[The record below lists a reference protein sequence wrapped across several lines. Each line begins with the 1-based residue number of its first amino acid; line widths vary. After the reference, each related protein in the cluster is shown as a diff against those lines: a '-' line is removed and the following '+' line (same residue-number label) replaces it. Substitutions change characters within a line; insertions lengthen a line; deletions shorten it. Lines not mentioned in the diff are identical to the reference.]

1 VAKKASNQA
10 VIGEQGVALIARV
23 VLSMGHL
30 WHATT
35 GTDSGIDGEIELRDP
50 STAVVRNVRI
60 GVQSKATTGK
70 WAGETKTE
78 FAYKPKPADVDYW
91 LSSNQPVLLVCS
103 RPSTD
108 EIYWRSVQEWAL
120 DPAARAT
127 GLIRFDKERDQFGS
141 ATRDQ
146 LFDLRATSADRVEP
160 PGPAPV
166 PEDMLTNLMPIA
178 WHSDRLY
185 SVPAPT
191 ADAKALFAPAREAGV
206 HDWPAVLRNGRV
218 WSLTP
223 FDDRFLAAIGA
234 SGETDQALTEFL
246 SSEDRDD
253 LNVVRELVRRSILES
268 QRRWLLWHQQRQVAY
283 FRRKPQDHVEVR
295 YAWSTGRGRAVVSP
309 RWAKGDEHFTGYR
322 HDAADLAVRR
332 LDREWFLQINP
343 TYLFTWDG
351 RQLSGHHDRA
361 LAGIKK
367 RDRHA
372 TVSQMLRLW
381 EHLLTGQLTLDNPQA
396 DKAFA
401 LQRLAEVRTPVGIN
415 DASWRR
421 VSPAE
426 AVGDDD
432 PQLSIYAL
440 EGVDD

>member
-1 VAKKASNQA
+1 MAKKASKQA

-23 VLSMGHL
+23 VLGMGHL

-50 STAVVRNVRI
+50 ATAVVRNVRI

-70 WAGETKTE
+70 WAGETHTE
-78 FAYKPKPADVDYW
+78 FVYKPKPADIDYW

-127 GLIRFDKERDQFGS
+127 GLIRFDKKRDRFDS

-160 PGPAPV
+160 PGPAPI
-166 PEDMLTNLMPIA
+166 PEDLLTNLMPVA
-178 WHSDRLY
+178 WRSEGLY
-185 SVPAPT
+185 SVAVPT
-191 ADAKALFAPAREAGV
+191 GDARALFAPAREAGV
-206 HDWPAVLRNGRV
+206 HDWSAVLRTGRL

-223 FDDRFLAAIGA
+223 FDDRLIAAIGA
-234 SGETDQALTEFL
+234 SDEMELALAEFL
-246 SSEDRDD
+246 SSDDRGD
-253 LNVVRELVRRSILES
+253 LNVVRELVRRSILAS
-268 QRRWLLWHQQRQVAY
+268 HRKWLLWHQQRQVAY
-283 FRRKPQDHVEVR
+283 FRCRPEEHVEVR

-322 HDAADLAVRR
+322 HDAAELAVRR
-332 LDREWFLQINP
+332 LDGEWFLQINP

-351 RQLSGHHDRA
+351 RQLSGHHERA

-372 TVSQMLRLW
+372 TVSQTLRLW
-381 EHLLTGQLTLDNPQA
+381 EHLLSEQLTFDKPQI
-396 DKAFA
+396 DEPFA
-401 LQRLAEVRTPVGIN
+401 LERLAEVRTPVGIN

-421 VSPAE
+421 ISPSE
-426 AVGDDD
+426 AVSDDD
-432 PQLSIYAL
+432 LQGSIYDL
-440 EGVDD
+440 EGVAD